1 MKSESEI
8 RQKYT
13 QLVGRNLEKVF
24 QKRLGRKPHNC
35 EHNYVQSSL
44 TNKGNRIE
52 VEHTGLCMFNSNDP
66 ASWEGKICETAADA
80 RFCPYFNP
88 RETKQQVYEDF
99 MGKLADP
106 ETLQREYRDLHILQ
120 WVLEE
125 QNSPPR
131 LSLWGKLKLW
141 TARHF
146 DKSEYT
152 EELDTI
158 STREVD
164 DLSKKLFSDS

>member
-44 TNKGNRIE
+44 VNKGNKIE

-66 ASWEGKICETAADA
+66 SAWEGKICETAADA

-99 MGKLADP
+99 MSKLSDS

-125 QNSPPR
+125 QSIAPK
-131 LSLWGKLKLW
+131 LSLLSRLKIWLFKYFNKAE
-141 TARHF
+141 TF
-146 DKSEYT
+146 EDNEP
-152 EELDTI
+152 I
-158 STREVD
+158 SDREVD